1 MGDIMGDIFYPAS
14 LELGLFFFLFPSE
27 NNHLEKCSIIFFKW
41 RKSWN
46 KENPLIYV
54 VVPKILMDMREQGI
68 FV

>member
-14 LELGLFFFLFPSE
+14 LELGLFFFFSPVKKIC
-27 NNHLEKCSIIFFKW
+27 LEKCSIIFFKW

-54 VVPKILMDMREQGI
+54 VVPKILMDIRGQGI